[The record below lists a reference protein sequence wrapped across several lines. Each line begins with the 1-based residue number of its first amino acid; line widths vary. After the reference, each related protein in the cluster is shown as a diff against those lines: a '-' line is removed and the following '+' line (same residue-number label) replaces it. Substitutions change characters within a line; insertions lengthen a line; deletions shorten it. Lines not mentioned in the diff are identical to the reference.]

1 MILYVSKR
9 FETNIAS
16 QVHYKV
22 LEDKFGVNNIYTVD
36 LRLFDAKQKKNYIA
50 YGKYKSKLKRIQQW
64 LKGNTMYIS
73 NAIIDDI
80 CRIIYQNKIELVFI
94 EDSVFGSLVK
104 RIKKQFP
111 YIKVISFYH
120 DMGADLF
127 VQWARRENWM
137 GKIECKLSIHQ
148 EKLNQKYCDVN
159 IVFNKRDA
167 SLYQKYYGKRPDAI
181 IPIST
186 PIPNLN
192 QNKEWDKEKLDFVQI
207 LFVGSKYYPN
217 IVGIRWFYNNVLPKL
232 NKNIKLNI
240 VGRGT
245 EILKDEFTDS
255 RVKIY
260 GSVDSLAPY
269 YLGADIVIAPLF
281 DGGGMKTKTVE
292 ALSYGNC
299 VVATDE
305 GLEGFWEEM
314 DKSIQNKI
322 IFKSNN
328 IKEWINELNELSV
341 EKPKKFNEEI
351 FELFKRRFSY
361 EATRKELWNLLD
373 IENK

>member
-22 LEDKFGVNNIYTVD
+22 LEDKFGKNNIYTVD
-36 LRLFDAKQKKNYIA
+36 LRLFEAKKKEHYIA
-50 YGKYKSKLKRIQQW
+50 YGKYKNKIKRIQQW
-64 LKGNTMYIS
+64 LQGNTMYIS

-80 CRIIYQNKIELVFI
+80 CRIIYQNKIKLVFI

-159 IVFNKRDA
+159 IVFNQRDA
-167 SLYQKYYGKRPDAI
+167 ELYKKYYGEMPDAI

-186 PIPNLN
+186 PVPNLN
-192 QNKEWDKEKLDFVQI
+192 QNKEWDEENEDAVQI

-217 IVGIRWFYNNVLPKL
+217 IIGIHWFYKNVLPKL
-232 NKNIKLNI
+232 NKNIRINI

-245 EILKDEFTDS
+245 EMLKEEFTDS
-255 RVKIY
+255 RVRIY
-260 GSVDSLAPY
+260 GGVDLLAPY

-292 ALSYGNC
+292 ALSYGKC
-299 VVATDE
+299 IMATDE
-305 GLEGFWEEM
+305 GLEGFWQEM
-314 DKSIQNKI
+314 DEKIQNKFV
-322 IFKSNN
+322 FKSNSVN
-328 IKEWINELNELSV
+328 EWIDILNNLSV
-341 EKPKKFNEEI
+341 DKPEKFNGVI
-351 FELFKRRFSY
+351 FELFKKRFSY
-361 EATRKELWNLLD
+361 EATRKDLWNLL
-373 IENK
+373 